1 MLTLDQI
8 RAVPKVLLHDHLDG
22 GLRPQTVLELARE
35 TGYHDLPGDN
45 TEELT
50 QRLTEGAHRGHLEIY
65 LDAFRHTVAVM
76 QTADALRR
84 VAAECAED
92 LAADGV
98 VYAEVRFAPEL
109 HTERGLSLDEVVE
122 AVLDGFRQGSAVQ
135 GGANQAGAG
144 HGITV
149 YALLTAMRTAARS
162 LEIAELAVR
171 YRDRGVVGFDIA
183 GAEAGWPPSRH
194 LDAFQF
200 IKRENFHITI
210 HAGEAFGLPS
220 IWEAVQWCGTERLGH
235 GVRIADDIQVSDS
248 GTVRLGRLAAYVRDR
263 RIPLEMC
270 PTSNVQTGAAPSIA
284 LHPLRL
290 LRQLSFMVTVNT
302 DNRLMSQVTLSS
314 EFHRLVQEF
323 GYGWSDIEWLTI
335 NAMKS
340 AFAGFDER
348 LLLINTVIKPG
359 FAIARAKSD
368 AVIRNLSTIIIN
380 VRRWD
385 PSESGHTRYLAA
397 SVPGRWA
404 GSISAARRPAAWS
417 R

>member
-1 MLTLDQI
+1 MPTLDEL

-22 GLRPQTVLELARE
+22 GLRPQTVLDLARE
-35 TGYHDLPGDN
+35 TGYRDLPGDN
-45 TEELT
+45 VEELT

-65 LDAFRHTVAVM
+65 LDAFRHTVGVM
-76 QTADALRR
+76 QTPEALTR

-122 AVLDGFRQGSAVQ
+122 AVLEGFRQGSASR
-135 GGANQAGAG
+135 
-144 HGITV
+144 GIKV

-171 YRDRGVVGFDIA
+171 HRDAGVVGFDIA

-194 LDAFQF
+194 LDAFQY

-210 HAGEAFGLPS
+210 HAGEGFGLPS

-235 GVRIADDIQVSDS
+235 GVRIVDDIQISPE
-248 GTVRLGRLAAYVRDR
+248 GNVRLGRLAAYIRDR

-284 LHPLRL
+284 LHPIRI
-290 LRQLSFMVTVNT
+290 LRQLSFRVTVNT

-314 EFHRLVQEF
+314 EFHRLVTEF
-323 GYGWSDIEWLTI
+323 GYSWSDVEWLTT

-348 LLLINTVIKPG
+348 IHIINTVIKPG
-359 FAIARAKSD
+359 FATARAMSD
-368 AVIRNLSTIIIN
+368 AV
-380 VRRWD
+380 
-385 PSESGHTRYLAA
+385 
-397 SVPGRWA
+397 VPVGLL
-404 GSISAARRPAAWS
+404 GTGDHG
-417 R
+417 

>member
-1 MLTLDQI
+1 MGMPTLEEI
-8 RAVPKVLLHDHLDG
+8 RSAPKVLLHDHLDG

-35 TGYHDLPGDN
+35 IGYADLPGDN
-45 TEELT
+45 VEDLT
-50 QRLTEGAHRGHLEIY
+50 RALTAGAHRGHLEVY

-76 QTADALRR
+76 QTPDALRR

-122 AVLDGFRQGSAVQ
+122 AVLQGFREGSVR
-135 GGANQAGAG
+135 QAGAG
-144 HGITV
+144 RGITV

-171 YRDRGVVGFDIA
+171 HRDHGVVGFDIA

-194 LDAFQF
+194 LDAFQY

-210 HAGEAFGLPS
+210 HAGEGFGLPS

-235 GVRIADDIQVSDS
+235 GVRIVDDIEIGPEGGVH
-248 GTVRLGRLAAYVRDR
+248 LGRLAAYIRDR

-290 LRQLSFMVTVNT
+290 LRQLQFRVTVNT
-302 DNRLMSQVTLSS
+302 DNRLMSQVSLSS
-314 EFHRLVQEF
+314 EFDTLVREY
-323 GYGWSDIEWLTI
+323 GYGWSDVEWLTI

-348 LLLINTVIKPG
+348 LHLINTVIKPG
-359 FAIARAKSD
+359 FATARAMSD
-368 AVIRNLSTIIIN
+368 AV
-380 VRRWD
+380 
-385 PSESGHTRYLAA
+385 
-397 SVPGRWA
+397 VPA
-404 GSISAARRPAAWS
+404 GLLGARHPG
-417 R
+417 

>member
-1 MLTLDQI
+1 MGMPTLEEI
-8 RAVPKVLLHDHLDG
+8 RSAPKVLLHDHLDG

-35 TGYHDLPGDN
+35 IGYADLPGDN
-45 TEELT
+45 VEDLT
-50 QRLTEGAHRGHLEIY
+50 RALTAGAHRGHLEVY

-76 QTADALRR
+76 QTPDALRR

-122 AVLDGFRQGSAVQ
+122 AVLQGFREGSAR
-135 GGANQAGAG
+135 QAGAG
-144 HGITV
+144 RGITV

-171 YRDRGVVGFDIA
+171 HRDHGVIGFDIA

-194 LDAFQF
+194 LDAFQY

-210 HAGEAFGLPS
+210 HAGEGFGLPS

-235 GVRIADDIQVSDS
+235 GVRIVDDIEIGPEGGVH
-248 GTVRLGRLAAYVRDR
+248 LGRLAAYIRDR

-290 LRQLSFMVTVNT
+290 LRQLQFRVTVNT
-302 DNRLMSQVTLSS
+302 DNRLMSQVSLSS
-314 EFHRLVQEF
+314 EFDTLVREY
-323 GYGWSDIEWLTI
+323 GYGWSDVEWLTI

-348 LLLINTVIKPG
+348 LHLINTVIKPG
-359 FAIARAKSD
+359 FATARAISD
-368 AVIRNLSTIIIN
+368 AV
-380 VRRWD
+380 
-385 PSESGHTRYLAA
+385 
-397 SVPGRWA
+397 VPA
-404 GSISAARRPAAWS
+404 GLLGARHPG
-417 R
+417 

>member
-1 MLTLDQI
+1 MLSLDQI

-35 TGYHDLPGDN
+35 IDYQDLPG
-45 TEELT
+45 TGVEELT
-50 QRLTEGAHRGHLEIY
+50 RRLTEGAHRGHLEIY

-76 QTADALRR
+76 QTPDALRR

-98 VYAEVRFAPEL
+98 AYAEVRFAPEL
-109 HTERGLSLDEVVE
+109 HTDRGLSLDQVVE
-122 AVLDGFRQGSAVQ
+122 AVLDGFRIGTANASQQGRR
-135 GGANQAGAG
+135 
-144 HGITV
+144 ITV

-171 YRDRGVVGFDIA
+171 YRDQGVVGFDIA

-194 LDAFQF
+194 LDAFQYL
-200 IKRENFHITI
+200 KRENFHITI

-235 GVRIADDIQVSDS
+235 GVRIVDDIEIAPE
-248 GTVRLGRLAAYVRDR
+248 GTVRLGRLAAYIRDR

-270 PTSNVQTGAAPSIA
+270 PTSNVQTGAARSIA
-284 LHPLRL
+284 EHPIRI
-290 LRQLSFMVTVNT
+290 LRQLQFRVTVNT

-314 EFHRLVQEF
+314 EFHRLAEVF
-323 GYGWSDIEWLTI
+323 GYGWSDVEWLTI

-348 LLLINTVIKPG
+348 LRLINTVIKPG
-359 FAIARAKSD
+359 FATARALSD
-368 AVIRNLSTIIIN
+368 AVVPVSVLGPR
-380 VRRWD
+380 
-385 PSESGHTRYLAA
+385 HT
-397 SVPGRWA
+397 G
-404 GSISAARRPAAWS
+404 
-417 R
+417 

>member
-22 GLRPQTVLELARE
+22 GLRPQTVLELAHE
-35 TGYHDLPGDN
+35 IGYRDLPGDN
-45 TEELT
+45 VEELT
-50 QRLTEGAHRGHLEIY
+50 RRLTEGAHRGHLEIY

-76 QTADALRR
+76 QTPDALRR
-84 VAAECAED
+84 VAAECAAD

-122 AVLDGFRQGSAVQ
+122 AVLEGFRLGSASAARE
-135 GGANQAGAG
+135 GR
-144 HGITV
+144 GITV

-171 YRDRGVVGFDIA
+171 HRDEGVVGFDIA

-194 LDAFQF
+194 LDAFQYL
-200 IKRENFHITI
+200 KRENFHITI

-235 GVRIADDIQVSDS
+235 GVRIVDDIEISPE
-248 GTVRLGRLAAYVRDR
+248 GTVRLGRLAAYIRDR

-270 PTSNVQTGAAPSIA
+270 PTSNVQTGAARSIA
-284 LHPLRL
+284 EHPIRI
-290 LRQLSFMVTVNT
+290 LRQLQFRVTVNT

-314 EFHRLVQEF
+314 EFHRLAAEF
-323 GYGWSDIEWLTI
+323 GYGWSDVEWLTI

-348 LLLINTVIKPG
+348 LRLINTVIKPG
-359 FAIARAKSD
+359 FATARALSD
-368 AVIRNLSTIIIN
+368 AV
-380 VRRWD
+380 
-385 PSESGHTRYLAA
+385 
-397 SVPGRWA
+397 VPV
-404 GSISAARRPAAWS
+404 SILGPRPTG
-417 R
+417 

>member
-1 MLTLDQI
+1 MPTFAEI

-35 TGYHDLPGDN
+35 IGYQDLPADN
-45 TEELT
+45 VEELT
-50 QRLTEGAHRGHLEIY
+50 RRLTEGAHRGHLEIY

-76 QTADALRR
+76 QTPDALRR

-109 HTERGLSLDEVVE
+109 HTERGLSLDEVVQ
-122 AVLDGFRQGSAVQ
+122 AVLDGFRQGSANAAQQ
-135 GGANQAGAG
+135 GR
-144 HGITV
+144 GITV

-194 LDAFQF
+194 LDAFQYL
-200 IKRENFHITI
+200 KRENFHITI
-210 HAGEAFGLPS
+210 HAGEGFGLPS
-220 IWEAVQWCGTERLGH
+220 IWEAVQLGGTERLGH
-235 GVRIADDIQVSDS
+235 GVRIVDDIEISRE
-248 GTVRLGRLAAYVRDR
+248 GNVRLGRLAAYIRDR

-270 PTSNVQTGAAPSIA
+270 PTSNVQTGAARSIA
-284 LHPLRL
+284 EHPIRV
-290 LRQLSFMVTVNT
+290 LRQLQFRVTVNT

-314 EFHRLVQEF
+314 EFHRLVEEF
-323 GYGWSDIEWLTI
+323 GYGWSDVEWLTI

-348 LLLINTVIKPG
+348 LRLINTIIKPG
-359 FAIARAKSD
+359 FATARALSD
-368 AVIRNLSTIIIN
+368 AV
-380 VRRWD
+380 
-385 PSESGHTRYLAA
+385 
-397 SVPGRWA
+397 VPVSMLVPRHDG
-404 GSISAARRPAAWS
+404 
-417 R
+417 